1 MRVPIQLSQL
11 PAHNYAFNQ
20 EQDQGQASYRCYACF
35 ALLSG
40 ECHIG
45 LHKSVLQA
53 QLVRLLV
60 GHGMYRS
67 MLLTMQ
73 YGPVQWGVMHKQS

>member
-20 EQDQGQASYRCYACF
+20 EQDQGQASCRCYACF
-35 ALLSG
+35 ALLGG

-45 LHKSVLQA
+45 FHKSVLQA
-53 QLVRLLV
+53 QLVQLLV
-60 GHGMYRS
+60 GHGMYPS

-73 YGPVQWGVMHKQS
+73 YGLLPCEVMHKQS